1 MALLGKE
8 VVSTV
13 HPKYWPYCDT
23 ATNSLQY
30 YQSGTGYAANGAT
43 FWNGTC
49 QSTFGAKETTAG
61 KTADTY
67 YTYVDITGSH
77 GVMGSIILPMI
88 ASTGSAFYTV
98 KLTTDGVEEE
108 FRTVTSTLTANRRRW
123 LGFAK
128 EYAYVNNAA
137 TQSDGGFNLYRFYAE
152 DTGVDGYAGGCAIRS
167 TQDMVAQGLPVHIFD
182 TSLKVEVKCSVTG
195 NGNGYECNGGV
206 LVYSHP
212 NI

>member
-23 ATNSLQY
+23 DSSGLRVYQAT
-30 YQSGTGYAANGAT
+30 TGYTAESAT
-43 FWNGTC
+43 FWNYTG
-49 QSTFGAKETTAG
+49 QSTFGAKETTAS
-61 KTADTY
+61 KSADTY

-77 GVMGSIILPMI
+77 GAMGTIILPQI

-98 KLTTDGVEEE
+98 KLTTDGVVEE
-108 FRTVTSTLTANRRRW
+108 FRTLTSTLTANRRRW
-123 LGFAK
+123 IGFAK
-128 EYAYVNNAA
+128 EGSYWGYTGSKHEAGY
-137 TQSDGGFNLYRFYAE
+137 GLYRFHKE
-152 DTGVDGYAGGCAIRS
+152 DTGVDAYAGESAIRS
-167 TQDMVAQGLPVHIFD
+167 TQDMVVQGLPVHTFE

-195 NGNGYECNGGV
+195 NGDGYKCNGGV

-212 NI
+212 N

>member
-23 ATNSLQY
+23 DSSGLRV
-30 YQSGTGYAANGAT
+30 YQSATGYTAESAT
-43 FWNGTC
+43 FWNYTG
-49 QSTFGAKETTAG
+49 QSTFGAKETTAS
-61 KTADTY
+61 KSADTY

-77 GVMGSIILPMI
+77 GAMGTIILPQI

-98 KLTTDGVEEE
+98 KLTTDGVVEE
-108 FRTVTSTLTANRRRW
+108 FRTLTSTLTANRRRW
-123 LGFAK
+123 IGFAK
-128 EYAYVNNAA
+128 EGSYYGYTGSKHEAGY
-137 TQSDGGFNLYRFYAE
+137 GLYRFHKE
-152 DTGVDGYAGGCAIRS
+152 DTGVDTYALQSAIRS
-167 TQDMVAQGLPVHIFD
+167 TQDSIVEGIPVHLFE

-195 NGNGYECNGGV
+195 NGDGYKCNGGV

-212 NI
+212 N